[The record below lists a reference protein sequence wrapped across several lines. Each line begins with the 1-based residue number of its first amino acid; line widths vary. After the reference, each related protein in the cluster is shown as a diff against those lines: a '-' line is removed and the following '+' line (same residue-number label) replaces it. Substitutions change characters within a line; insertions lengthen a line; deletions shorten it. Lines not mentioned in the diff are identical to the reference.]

1 MEAIQVIVKRMM
13 VAFFA
18 FGLGVASAFGD
29 GAVGPSECPS
39 DGIDLVAGSSDEGP
53 AVIAEMEGRS
63 WTWLAS
69 EGVNLKAFPPVGFL
83 LFLR

>member
-13 VAFFA
+13 VVIFA

-39 DGIDLVAGSSDEGP
+39 AGIDLVTGSSDEGP
-53 AVIAEMEGRS
+53 AVIEEMEGRS

-69 EGVNLKAFPPVGFL
+69 EGVDLKAIPPVGFL